1 MFSANF
7 YYRLNY
13 QIKNGANAT
22 VFLRFII
29 DRLFHPFLSRK
40 KKYYTKKH
48 REYMNKKKTT
58 TDYFSINAFY
68 WNSILSKN
76 LKDFS
81 YLEIGSW
88 EGNSALYILKNFNPI
103 DVVCVDIWDL
113 YDNEYK
119 NKQSERFENFKSNL
133 KEFEQKFS
141 FHKDTSDNFFENNKK
156 TFDLIYIDGSHETAQ
171 VYKDLSNSWNCLKD
185 NGIIIC
191 DDYFY
196 GSLYDK
202 QSEEMPAISINKFLN
217 ENKERIKIICVN
229 NTQIF
234 FKKIK

>member
-7 YYRLNY
+7 FYRLNY
-13 QIKNGANAT
+13 QIKYGANKT

-40 KKYYTKKH
+40 KKYHTKKH
-48 REYMNKKKTT
+48 QEYMKKKKTT
-58 TDYFSINAFY
+58 TDYFSKNAFY
-68 WNSILSKN
+68 WNSIFSKN

-88 EGNSALYILKNFNPI
+88 EGNSALYILKNFNPKE
-103 DVVCVDIWDL
+103 VVCVDIWDL

-119 NKQSERFENFKSNL
+119 NKQLERFENFKSNL

-141 FHKDTSDNFFENNKK
+141 FHKDTSDNFFKINKK
-156 TFDLIYIDGSHETAQ
+156 IFDLIYIDGSHEAPQ

-185 NGIIIC
+185 NGIIVC

-202 QSEEMPAISINKFLN
+202 QSEEMPAVSINKFLN
-217 ENKERIKIICVN
+217 ENKDRIKIICVN

-234 FKKIK
+234 FKKKE